1 MPKKVKRSPRLSC
14 KEKLSEKIRIN
25 MREYKEGRWVSPQ
38 QAIAVS
44 YSQVLKKSP
53 SCKKVLGSKSRVPKT
68 TRKSP
73 VKKSTRKSRIPK
85 SRAKS
90 KKSPVKRRVTK
101 SRSRKN

>member
-1 MPKKVKRSPRLSC
+1 MMNKFYILEYKMQKKVKC

-25 MREYKEGRWVSPQ
+25 MREYKENGRWKSPQ

-53 SCKKVLGSKSRVPKT
+53 SCKKSLRSKNRVKNSV
-68 TRKSP
+68 R
-73 VKKSTRKSRIPK
+73 
-85 SRAKS
+85 KS
-90 KKSPVKRRVTK
+90 KKSGTKSKK

>member
-1 MPKKVKRSPRLSC
+1 MPKKVKC

-25 MREYKEGRWVSPQ
+25 MREYKENGRWKSPQ

-53 SCKKVLGSKSRVPKT
+53 SCKKSLSKKSVTKSG
-68 TRKSP
+68 RKSG
-73 VKKSTRKSRIPK
+73 K
-85 SRAKS
+85 KS
-90 KKSPVKRRVTK
+90 KKSVRKSKK

>member
-1 MPKKVKRSPRLSC
+1 MQKKSC

-25 MREYKEGRWVSPQ
+25 MREYKENGRWKSPQ

-53 SCKKVLGSKSRVPKT
+53 SCKKSLSKKR
-68 TRKSP
+68 
-73 VKKSTRKSRIPK
+73 VKKSVR
-85 SRAKS
+85 KS
-90 KKSPVKRRVTK
+90 KKSMK